1 MAVKF
6 LVTNECGRL
15 ARWLRLMGYDTVLV
29 KESSL
34 PALYRQAYAE
44 RRVVLTRNRRIR
56 ASCLFRV
63 VHVTS
68 PILDDQL
75 RQLIQ
80 ELGLAVDE
88 KHLFTRC
95 NLCNVPVEPIEKA
108 QVKSRVP
115 PHVFHNQRRFFTCPT
130 CQRIYWAASHWQ
142 RANRRFA
149 RLKEEAGHA

>member
-15 ARWLRLMGYDTVLV
+15 ARWLRLMGYDTVWV
-29 KESSL
+29 KGFSPTE
-34 PALYRQAYAE
+34 LYRQAYTE

-68 PILDDQL
+68 PVLDEQL
-75 RQLIQ
+75 RQLIR
-80 ELGLAVDE
+80 ELGLIVDE
-88 KHLFTRC
+88 EQLFTRC
-95 NLCNVPVEPIEKA
+95 NLCNVPVEPIEKV

-115 PHVFHNQRRFFTCPT
+115 PHVFHNQRQFFTCPA

-142 RANRRFA
+142 RTNRRFA
-149 RLKEEAGHA
+149 RLKQEADHA